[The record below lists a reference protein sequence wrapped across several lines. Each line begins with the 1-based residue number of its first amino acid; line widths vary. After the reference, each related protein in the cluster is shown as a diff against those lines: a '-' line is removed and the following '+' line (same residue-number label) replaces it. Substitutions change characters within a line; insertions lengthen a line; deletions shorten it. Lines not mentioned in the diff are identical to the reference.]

1 MRLAPSSAVLLS
13 SFVIA
18 CLSPESAAQII
29 PDRTYYG
36 VNRPMPMSVKS
47 PPPPDRP
54 APLPNDVPG
63 PPAPETPPPSLVIEQ
78 LAFGETTPVASS
90 HVLEGRIDLAALFP
104 ELWTSRPPRLLYAQL
119 RADGK
124 EAGGPVVLEPMTT
137 PPTATIV
144 NPQTRQAWFID
155 PATNAPNFDARTQGE
170 LLFNSP
176 PLNYTGV
183 RAWVEDYLAVD
194 TDQGRITFRF
204 RPDQA
209 PATVANIREL
219 VAGGFYTDTIIHRVV
234 NRLPTTGHPFVI
246 QFGDPGGTGE
256 GGHGRHVDLE
266 RSQLPHDFGVLSMA
280 RDDHP
285 DTGGSQVFICLSRE
299 GTARLDG
306 KYTAFAQAV
315 DGADVILRL
324 AAVRTDATTQR
335 PVTPPRVLGAS
346 LIPAEPCGA
355 APRPVT
361 RPAAAG
367 R

>member
-1 MRLAPSSAVLLS
+1 MRLALCSGLFVHLATSCLVPLAV
-13 SFVIA
+13 
-18 CLSPESAAQII
+18 AQIV
-29 PDRTYYG
+29 PDREYYG
-36 VNRPMPMSVKS
+36 INRPMPVTVKA
-47 PPPPDRP
+47 PGTPIPQ
-54 APLPNDVPG
+54 PLPPDVPG
-63 PPAPETPPPSLVIEQ
+63 PPAPDPAPPSLQIE
-78 LAFGETTPVASS
+78 LVAFDDPAPLASS
-90 HVLEGRIDLAALFP
+90 HVLEGRVDLAALFP

-119 RADGK
+119 RADGR
-124 EAGGPVVLEPMTT
+124 EVGSPVVLEPMTT
-137 PPTATIV
+137 PPAATIV
-144 NPQTRQAWFID
+144 NPQTRHAWFID
-155 PATNAPNFDARTQGE
+155 PATGKPNFDARTQGE

-176 PLNYTGV
+176 PLNHTGI
-183 RAWVEDYLAVD
+183 RAWIEDYMAVD

-246 QFGDPGGTGE
+246 QFGDPSGTGE

-266 RSQLPHDFGVLSMA
+266 PSQLPHDFGVLSMA

-315 DGADVILRL
+315 DGAEVILRL
-324 AAVRTDATTQR
+324 ATVRTDAATQR

-346 LIPAEPCGA
+346 LIPAEPLGA

-361 RPAAAG
+361 RPAPTG